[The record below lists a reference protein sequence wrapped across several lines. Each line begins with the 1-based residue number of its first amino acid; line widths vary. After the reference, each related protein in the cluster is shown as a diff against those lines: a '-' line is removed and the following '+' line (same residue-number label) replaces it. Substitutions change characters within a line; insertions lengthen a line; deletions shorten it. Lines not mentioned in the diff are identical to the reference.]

1 MSYDR
6 LSLMRE
12 LSEKNDTKIVLLVM
26 DGLGGL
32 PVVPGG
38 PSELE
43 AAQTPNIDR
52 IAPESVMGLSLP
64 VAPGVTPGSGPGHLG
79 LFGYD
84 PLQYL
89 VGRGALEAVGI
100 GMDIQAGDVA
110 FRGNFATVD
119 ADGNITDRRAG
130 RIATEEAEKRV
141 KILQGIQIPGIETA
155 VEEVRE
161 YRFVLRLRGP
171 NLSPELAETDPQATG
186 VPPLAVQALDPK
198 AQYTADLTNQWIAK
212 AKEALKDQAP
222 ANMVMLRGAAGDPA
236 LPKYADVFKL
246 RAGAIAVYPMYRGV
260 ASLVGMDVLKPL
272 ATTTAE
278 EIALM
283 KENWAKYDFFF
294 MHVKYTD
301 SRGEDGN
308 FDAKVKIIEEAD
320 SVVPDI
326 LALKPDVL
334 VITGDHSTPAAM
346 RQHSWHPV
354 PLLIWAKTVRPDGYA
369 RWFERQC
376 RVGGLGHVMA
386 ADIMPL
392 AMAHAMRLK
401 KYGA

>member
-6 LSLMRE
+6 LALMRE

-32 PVVPGG
+32 PFVPGG
-38 PSELE
+38 PTELE

-84 PLQYL
+84 PLKYL

-100 GMDIQAGDVA
+100 GMDIQEGDVA
-110 FRGNFATVD
+110 FRGNFATID
-119 ADGNITDRRAG
+119 AAGNITDRRAG

-141 KILQGIQIPGIETA
+141 KILQGIQVPGIETA

-186 VPPLAVQALDPK
+186 VPPLAVKALDPK

-236 LPKYADVFKL
+236 LPKYADVFGL
-246 RAGAIAVYPMYRGV
+246 RAAAIAVYPMYRGV

-272 ATTTAE
+272 ATKTSE

-283 KENWAKYDFFF
+283 RENWAKYDFFF

-334 VITGDHSTPAAM
+334 VITGDHSTPAAL
-346 RQHSWHPV
+346 RSHSWHPV
-354 PLLIWAKTVRPDGYA
+354 PLLIWAKTARPDGYP

-376 RVGGLGHVMA
+376 RAGGLGHVMA

-392 AMAHAMRLK
+392 AMAHALRLK